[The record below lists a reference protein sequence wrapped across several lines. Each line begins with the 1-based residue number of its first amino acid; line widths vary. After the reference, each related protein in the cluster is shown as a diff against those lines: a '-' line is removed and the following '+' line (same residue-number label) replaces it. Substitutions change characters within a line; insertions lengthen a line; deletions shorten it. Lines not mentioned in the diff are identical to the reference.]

1 MDFDHSAIWAR
12 LPIPDDRRQELYQK
26 ALTFQIE
33 DAKRQE
39 EKKKAAKMDE
49 ETWESKEQKDE
60 GCWPSIEENRRRI
73 SPTGSIQP
81 EGSLGE
87 PCDITM
93 GTSYHHAPN
102 GGE

>member
-1 MDFDHSAIWAR
+1 MDFDHSSVWAR

-39 EKKKAAKMDE
+39 EKEKAAQMDAK
-49 ETWESKEQKDE
+49 TGESKEQKDE
-60 GCWPSIEENRRRI
+60 ESIQVARRWLSFAGCV
-73 SPTGSIQP
+73 QP

-87 PCDITM
+87 PRDEPM
-93 GTSYHHAPN
+93 GTSYHHAAN
-102 GGE
+102 GAE